1 MGRVLVAQARVQRE
15 RIRQRRRV
23 VRLVIEVMSFIT
35 SQTASIASPIP
46 AAAAS
51 EYVSPNSGQA
61 MSAVVGGTR

>member
-1 MGRVLVAQARVQRE
+1 MP
-15 RIRQRRRV
+15 
-23 VRLVIEVMSFIT
+23 FIT

-61 MSAVVGGTR
+61 ISAVVGGTR